1 MIDESAR
8 TPPER
13 SATRHAKSSETKA
26 GSAMRL
32 FESPETS
39 LGTLSKETTA
49 GLIAASSDV
58 ALVIDDNGIIVDVAF
73 GSEDLAKDGGAHW
86 IGQSFSET
94 VTVESRPKV
103 EALLR
108 EAGPANGTQH
118 VRWRHLN
125 HTTTRGT
132 DLPIM
137 YSAVQLNAAER
148 TSSRGRS
155 VAFGRDLRGTVALQ
169 QRLVDAQRSMER
181 DYWRFRHAETRYR
194 HLFHVATESVLI
206 VEAASLKVIEA
217 NPAATKLF
225 GDKGPKL
232 VGNPLAQCFDPADA
246 EAVLVLLSGVRAAGR
261 AEDIHVQLP
270 ESAGVDATELV
281 VSATTFKQDSL
292 SFFVVRL
299 APSRPGTSSLQPAST
314 QEMMIRMLGS
324 APDCQVITNL
334 DGQVIWANAS
344 FLELTQLTTEE
355 QVRGQSLDRW
365 LGRTGVDLSVLIS
378 NLRQRNQVRLFA
390 TTLRGEYGATTEAEI
405 SAVMLSHGDQAFLGF
420 SVRDV
425 GRRLSTDPRATKELP
440 RSVGQLTEL
449 VGRVPLKEIVD
460 ETTDLIEQLCI
471 EAALELTRD
480 NRASAAEMLGL
491 SRQSLYVKLRRF
503 GLGAPGPETDK
514 SSA

>member
-1 MIDESAR
+1 MTDETAR

-13 SATRHAKSSETKA
+13 SAKLHAQSPETKA

-32 FESPETS
+32 FESPTSS
-39 LGTLSKETTA
+39 LGSLSQETTA

-108 EAGPANGTQH
+108 EANLANSPQN

-125 HTTTRGT
+125 HTTARGT
-132 DLPIM
+132 DLPVM
-137 YSAVQLNAAER
+137 YSAVRLNAAER
-148 TSSRGRS
+148 TATRGKS
-155 VAFGRDLRGTVALQ
+155 VAFGRDLRGTMALQ

-194 HLFHVATESVLI
+194 HLFHVATEAVLI

-217 NPAATKLF
+217 NPAAIKMF
-225 GDKGPKL
+225 GDKGAKL
-232 VGNPLAQCFDPADA
+232 VGNTLAHCFDAADS
-246 EAVLVLLSGVRAAGR
+246 EAVLAQLSGVRAAGR
-261 AEDIHVQLP
+261 AEDIHVQLTEP
-270 ESAGVDATELV
+270 AGAEAIELL
-281 VSATTFKQDSL
+281 VSTTTFKQDNV

-299 APSRPGTSSLQPAST
+299 APSRPGSSSLQTAST
-314 QEMMIRMLGS
+314 QEMMIRMLDS
-324 APDCQVITNL
+324 APDCQVITDL
-334 DGQVIWANAS
+334 DGQVIWANAA

-405 SAVMLSHGDQAFLGF
+405 SAVMVSHGDQSFLGF

-425 GRRLSTDPRATKELP
+425 GRRLSADPRATKELP